1 MDDYSQ
7 WESSDD
13 GFYDWLR
20 EEGYVDED
28 GDIDWD
34 RAPPYEKYN
43 PEAWRWVIDTEE
55 FTHLTPN
62 QLRRAAV
69 DAYYSGDRDDRSIY
83 NLEAA
88 ISWNLRE
95 KMKRDEISGEGVANW
110 IDKNIVIKRTP
121 EGPKVEKVVRRA
133 RP

>member
-1 MDDYSQ
+1 
-7 WESSDD
+7 
-13 GFYDWLR
+13 
-20 EEGYVDED
+20 
-28 GDIDWD
+28 
-34 RAPPYEKYN
+34 
-43 PEAWRWVIDTEE
+43 
-55 FTHLTPN
+55 
-62 QLRRAAV
+62 V